1 MGQARKT
8 IRDGIRLHEKPSSK
22 GYKYCNFVEKN
33 ISTRDLILDYNNSNY
48 EAICKVFFFLGER
61 SKNPRFG
68 KIISNYFSKNLDIQ

>member
-33 ISTRDLILDYNNSNY
+33 ISTRDPILDYNNSNY
-48 EAICKVFFFLGER
+48 EAICKVFFF
-61 SKNPRFG
+61 
-68 KIISNYFSKNLDIQ
+68 